1 MDSVPAHSKEVPM
14 KPFTAAISFGI
25 LIVGTS
31 APLHAGTLFTPPLP
45 GGGAGVYCQAVNV
58 TTSPR
63 DVTVAISDADGT
75 ALTATCAALGTMKSC
90 TLAVPGFGTAPHACR
105 IDVAG
110 GKSTVRGSLVRLTSD
125 GVPAVAVPAQ

>member
-1 MDSVPAHSKEVPM
+1 M
-14 KPFTAAISFGI
+14 KPLALAVSLGI

-31 APLHAGTLFTPPLP
+31 HPLHAGTLFTPPLP

-63 DVTVAISDADGT
+63 DVTLTITDANAIAQTS
-75 ALTATCAALGTMKSC
+75 TCVALGASRSC
-90 TLAVPGFGTAPHACR
+90 TLAVPGFGLAPHACR

-110 GKSTVRGSLVRLTSD
+110 GKTTVRASLVRLTSD
-125 GVPAVAVPAQ
+125 GVPAIAVAAQ